1 MSASVTLTISDV
13 TWTEISQGVRYG
25 FFTNHSDRTVI
36 YRSSI
41 TDPGAGVTTGHRLH
55 PGVNKG
61 YVLSDSEKVWARSVH
76 PLGTTVF
83 LVVTPGYS
91 TFTNSSSISKNFLEE
106 VNQGNVEGA
115 VLIHKFGSNP
125 AVGTAHVDIW
135 EGGPSAGSL
144 QWMTAAETM
153 DIISTDI
160 IDDISTG
167 VGARN
172 VVITGLGD
180 SFEELGE
187 TIALDTVVVT
197 TVNAY
202 RRILTARVD
211 DVGTYTGTNTGDIS
225 ITGSSSGTLQGFIVA
240 QESRTSQ
247 THYTIPAGKT
257 GYLLRAS
264 ITMNANKEVNVN
276 IHNRPGADIVAAPFK
291 ASVHLHHWDG
301 LATPIEERF
310 LANHVLP
317 EKTDVWFDGE
327 VTSTPAGSIDV
338 DYDILLIDN

>member
-1 MSASVTLTISDV
+1 MSASVTLTISDAV
-13 TWTEISQGVRYG
+13 WTEISQGVRYG

-41 TDPGAGVTTGHRLH
+41 TNPGAGVTTGHRLH
-55 PGVNKG
+55 PGANKG

-76 PLGTTVF
+76 SLGTTVF
-83 LVVTPGYS
+83 LVVTPGYN

-106 VNQGNVEGA
+106 VNQGNVQGA

-125 AVGTAHVDIW
+125 NVGVTHVDIW
-135 EGGPSAGSL
+135 EGQVVL

-153 DIISTDI
+153 DVVSTDTTN
-160 IDDISTG
+160 DISTG

-180 SFEELGE
+180 NFEEIEE
-187 TIALDTVVVT
+187 TIALDTVAVT
-197 TVNAY
+197 TVNAF

-211 DVGTYTGTNTGDIS
+211 DVGTYTGANQGDIS
-225 ITGSSSGTLQGFIVA
+225 ITGTSSTTLQGLIVA
-240 QESRTSQ
+240 EESRTSQ
-247 THYTIPAGKT
+247 THYTVPAGKT
-257 GYLLRAS
+257 GYLLRIS
-264 ITMNANKEVNVN
+264 ITMSANKEVNVN
-276 IHNRPGADIVAAPFK
+276 LHNRPGADIVAAPFK

-310 LANHVLP
+310 LANHILP